1 MFRCYFESKAYTKD
15 VMVKNQHFGA
25 IMKIKKSSISKNLE
39 VLCTLSLSLSLNIF
53 ILHRL
58 RNKFLQLIL
67 ISLDSA
73 SWELYQYSRR
83 MCGPMKSPKVE
94 TRSRDSNLGPHDC
107 KADALPHDHGHHT
120 CTLKACVMSPC
131 FNYRLTTP
139 PHSADKPPDLILWN
153 LIPFFKKSLS
163 ELLYRCWLHGP

>member
-1 MFRCYFESKAYTKD
+1 MVQLLVCMFDPGTA
-15 VMVKNQHFGA
+15 
-25 IMKIKKSSISKNLE
+25 NLFPGIDDSHCNRLMI
-39 VLCTLSLSLSLNIF
+39 VLVTGLSLSLNIF

-73 SWELYQYSRR
+73 SWELHQYSRR
-83 MCGPMKSPKVE
+83 MCGPMKNPKVE

-120 CTLKACVMSPC
+120 VDSSPC
-131 FNYRLTTP
+131 DRLMIVIT
-139 PHSADKPPDLILWN
+139 HCFL
-153 LIPFFKKSLS
+153 SL
-163 ELLYRCWLHGP
+163 

>member
-1 MFRCYFESKAYTKD
+1 MT
-15 VMVKNQHFGA
+15 
-25 IMKIKKSSISKNLE
+25 IKKITNE
-39 VLCTLSLSLSLNIF
+39 VNRRRKVRPNSRPVPVGYTSAAALLTELSLNIF

-73 SWELYQYSRR
+73 SWELHQYSRR
-83 MCGPMKSPKVE
+83 MCEPMKNSKVE

-120 CTLKACVMSPC
+120 
-131 FNYRLTTP
+131 TT
-139 PHSADKPPDLILWN
+139 
-153 LIPFFKKSLS
+153 
-163 ELLYRCWLHGP
+163 ELG

>member
-1 MFRCYFESKAYTKD
+1 M
-15 VMVKNQHFGA
+15 NG
-25 IMKIKKSSISKNLE
+25 I
-39 VLCTLSLSLSLNIF
+39 LSLNIF

-73 SWELYQYSRR
+73 SWELHQYSRR
-83 MCGPMKSPKVE
+83 MCGPMKNPKVE

-120 CTLKACVMSPC
+120 EWDLLVFCKQ
-131 FNYRLTTP
+131 TP
-139 PHSADKPPDLILWN
+139 
-153 LIPFFKKSLS
+153 F
-163 ELLYRCWLHGP
+163 

>member
-1 MFRCYFESKAYTKD
+1 MSY
-15 VMVKNQHFGA
+15 
-25 IMKIKKSSISKNLE
+25 
-39 VLCTLSLSLSLNIF
+39 LSLNIF

-73 SWELYQYSRR
+73 SWELHQYSRR
-83 MCGPMKSPKVE
+83 MYGPMKNPKVE

-120 CTLKACVMSPC
+120 KVSCRTE
-131 FNYRLTTP
+131 
-139 PHSADKPPDLILWN
+139 ADPLPKENFGYDQVESICRSQN
-153 LIPFFKKSLS
+153 ECGSDNDIRF
-163 ELLYRCWLHGP
+163 C